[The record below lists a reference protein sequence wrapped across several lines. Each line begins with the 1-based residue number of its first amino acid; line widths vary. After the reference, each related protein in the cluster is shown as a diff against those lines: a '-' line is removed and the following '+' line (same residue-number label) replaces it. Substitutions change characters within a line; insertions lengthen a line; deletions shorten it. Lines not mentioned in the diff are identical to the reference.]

1 MTIQSEIEKLR
12 KPIDNI
18 KDLHLAG
25 QIGIMLEQFSTD
37 ELYQY
42 VRDNLHCNTYL
53 RSWLEDQI
61 VAAEINLRNYKK

>member
-1 MTIQSEIEKLR
+1 MTIRNEIERLR
-12 KPIDNI
+12 ESESIPPGM
-18 KDLHLAG
+18 HLG
-25 QIGIMLEQFSTD
+25 DQIGIMLERFTTD

-61 VAAEINLRNYKK
+61 IAAEINYRQYNE

>member
-1 MTIQSEIEKLR
+1 MTIRNEIERLR
-12 KPIDNI
+12 ESENI
-18 KDLHLAG
+18 PPGMHLGG
-25 QIGIMLEQFSTD
+25 QIGIMLERFTTD

-61 VAAEINLRNYKK
+61 IAAEINYRQYNE